1 MSWWCPAKL
10 IFLEDVF
17 CIFVVSPLGSKP
29 LPSMERGKKS
39 KYFIPRLIYFLE
51 FVAVILVGAWVAWI
65 HFFLPVF
72 MDLLVCDAVIT
83 RWIFQ
88 DYKACPGDAL
98 PSRSFWKM
106 CFAFLSWVHSAPNLY
121 KQFQCAWPQK
131 VEPSV
136 HSAVAFDPLMS
147 ALPLRRRGASCQ
159 LCTCEVNRFRNV
171 FSFFKWR
178 DFQVPAVRFQGQSSI
193 FLFSNGGFGKR
204 PFFPHFFWLE
214 TSHWEISDP
223 EILLMIPRNPVI
235 FSDDD

>member
-1 MSWWCPAKL
+1 
-10 IFLEDVF
+10 
-17 CIFVVSPLGSKP
+17 
-29 LPSMERGKKS
+29 
-39 KYFIPRLIYFLE
+39 
-51 FVAVILVGAWVAWI
+51 
-65 HFFLPVF
+65 

-171 FSFFKWR
+171 IFSRQMVVTWVF
-178 DFQVPAVRFQGQSSI
+178 
-193 FLFSNGGFGKR
+193 
-204 PFFPHFFWLE
+204 FFWLGGSWIRPVPGLFLGSE
-214 TSHWEISDP
+214 TEVLRPAHLKLQNHGIFVSFSARTILSIWGSWLMGTPFLGNFWSDTVGWF
-223 EILLMIPRNPVI
+223 RNPAFTSWGWKFYKVFYNI
-235 FSDDD
+235 PGGWEWDFWTINSISFETFKLGFLEFIVNREPTESTH

>member
-1 MSWWCPAKL
+1 
-10 IFLEDVF
+10 
-17 CIFVVSPLGSKP
+17 
-29 LPSMERGKKS
+29 
-39 KYFIPRLIYFLE
+39 
-51 FVAVILVGAWVAWI
+51 
-65 HFFLPVF
+65 

-159 LCTCEVNRFRNV
+159 LCTCEVNRFRNADW
-171 FSFFKWR
+171 FSWQVEWR
-178 DFQVPAVRFQGQSSI
+178 NLGLRSSSSFPPPPHLLLGTVI
-193 FLFSNGGFGKR
+193 FNGAREKVEILHPSPHLLPWICGGHLGWCVSGMDPFLFAGLYGLACVWCGDHPLN
-204 PFFPHFFWLE
+204 
-214 TSHWEISDP
+214 
-223 EILLMIPRNPVI
+223 
-235 FSDDD
+235 FSRL